1 MTFDG
6 VFGVSPEDRGLLRRM
21 IVVSLLLHVFA
32 LSLSS
37 LFSTVSSPKDP
48 MSLNYTVDLVGPAEI
63 AMKGESRKGSAG
75 GPAKKHEKLPTAT
88 TKVGISKADLPSPRP
103 VNKSEGSKRPD
114 KSTEKVVE
122 KSAKREHSA
131 PTVPSKPLSKSEKIK
146 GSETAKGDAIERI
159 LRRADSPQKASKP
172 VSKTEKIKG
181 SETARGDAIADI
193 LKRANSS
200 PQVSSKPAL
209 KGDSAK
215 GSEASLGTAMDEIR
229 KRVDYAEQKQRA
241 ATASAGTGNR
251 SGIVAGSGASGITA
265 GSGLPGPGSNAE
277 LNARMYAY
285 YRVIWARI
293 KKHWTMSPGL
303 LPRENIGAIIHVRVL
318 RNGTV
323 EGVSFEK
330 RSGNNYF
337 DESALR
343 AVRKASPFPP
353 LPEGMGENDIEMGI
367 RFHSAELR

>member
-48 MSLNYTVDLVGPAEI
+48 MSLNYTVDLVGPADI
-63 AMKGESRKGSAG
+63 APKGERSKGGAG
-75 GPAKKHEKLPTAT
+75 GPAKKAEKIPAAAQE
-88 TKVGISKADLPSPRP
+88 VGIGKADLPSPRA
-103 VNKSEGSKRPD
+103 VHKAEERKSPAKPAEKAVEKTAKRDRAAPTLPSKPAA
-114 KSTEKVVE
+114 KTEKV
-122 KSAKREHSA
+122 
-131 PTVPSKPLSKSEKIK
+131 K
-146 GSETAKGDAIERI
+146 GPGAARKDAIEKI
-159 LRRADSPQKASKP
+159 LQKADSTRKTPKP
-172 VSKTEKIKG
+172 AAKTEKVKG
-181 SETARGDAIADI
+181 AEAARGDAIADI
-193 LKRANSS
+193 LKRSNAT
-200 PQVSSKPAL
+200 PAVSSKASR

-229 KRVDYAEQKQRA
+229 KRVDYAEQRQRA

-251 SGIVAGSGASGITA
+251 SGLVAGSGASGIEA
-265 GSGLPGPGSNAE
+265 GSGLSGPASDAE

-293 KKHWTMSPGL
+293 KKNWTMSPGL

-353 LPEGMGENDIEMGI
+353 LPEGMEDKEVEMGI